1 MAKKFD
7 PKATLEAIYPT
18 AFSREAFRVE
28 SGEYPAVIDKV
39 YFSEAWKSGLGCH
52 FIIVWDIQTT
62 LPEGVNKA
70 TAQQRISCDLVD
82 GELATGPFVNK
93 RLGDLQ
99 AQFGLNE
106 DGDFKFTHFL
116 GKSAR
121 VVVENQDYTDQNG
134 QPGVR
139 TEVVAIITE

>member
-7 PKATLEAIYPT
+7 PKATLEAIYT
-18 AFSREAFRVE
+18 KAFSREAFRVE
-28 SGEYPAVIDKV
+28 SGEYNAVIDKV
-39 YFSEAWKSGLGCH
+39 HFSDVWKNGNGCH
-52 FIIVWDIQTT
+52 LIITWDVQTT
-62 LPEGVNKA
+62 LPEGVTKA
-70 TAQQRISCDLVD
+70 TAQQRISCDVVD

-106 DGDFKFTHFL
+106 DDDFKFTNFL

-121 VVVENQDYTDQNG
+121 VVIENQDYTDQNG

>member
-1 MAKKFD
+1 MFKKFD
-7 PKATLEAIYPT
+7 PKAALEEIYRK
-18 AFSREAFRVE
+18 AFSRESFRVKP
-28 SGEYPAVIDKV
+28 GEYDAVIDKV
-39 YFSEAWKSGLGCH
+39 SFSEAWKKGNGCH
-52 FIIVWDIQTT
+52 LILVWDLLTT

-82 GELATGPFVNK
+82 GELATGPYTNK

-106 DGDFKFTHFL
+106 DGDFKFTDFV

-121 VVVENQDYTDQNG
+121 VLVENQDYTDNSG
-134 QPGVR
+134 QPAVR
-139 TEVVAIITE
+139 TEVVSIITE